1 MTKPNMYAAINAAK
15 NGQWSKITTSS
26 IENLSRKALGQ
37 MLSQVR
43 NHADVCDEQWRVIL
57 VIEEEIERRKIDAE
71 HLATK

>member
-15 NGQWSKITTSS
+15 RGQWSKITTFS

-37 MLSQVR
+37 MLNQVR

-57 VIEEEIERRKIDAE
+57 LIEEEIERRKIDAE